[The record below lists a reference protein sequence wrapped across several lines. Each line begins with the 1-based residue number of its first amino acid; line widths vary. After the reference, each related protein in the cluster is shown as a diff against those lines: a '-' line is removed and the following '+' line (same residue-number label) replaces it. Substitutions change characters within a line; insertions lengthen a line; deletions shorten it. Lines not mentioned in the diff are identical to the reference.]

1 MQRVNANAPETG
13 FPPQPIPN
21 ISRDRGP
28 TYPPPNVQPRPV
40 PPVTTTEGRTDVRP
54 YAPYEV
60 NFPTDQ
66 TGRKPEMLVPTTQ
79 MPVDE
84 RNLPIPEARPSTVPP
99 SPTPRVAE
107 INAPVVGG
115 DERLQPAAANV
126 PAPNAQTVSSP
137 VVGPTQAMPPGF
149 VIRTVPTWTPSLVP
163 TIRVE
168 ALLVDQPRWRCLI

>member
-1 MQRVNANAPETG
+1 M
-13 FPPQPIPN
+13 
-21 ISRDRGP
+21 
-28 TYPPPNVQPRPV
+28 

-137 VVGPTQAMPPGF
+137 VVGPAQAMPPGF
-149 VIRTVPTWTPSLVP
+149 VMQDRPNMDAISGPYHTGRGPSGGPAQMAMPDLSYLFNRGQTAPAPAPVAP
-163 TIRVE
+163 AP
-168 ALLVDQPRWRCLI
+168 ALQLQPLLLDQLLPLRQ